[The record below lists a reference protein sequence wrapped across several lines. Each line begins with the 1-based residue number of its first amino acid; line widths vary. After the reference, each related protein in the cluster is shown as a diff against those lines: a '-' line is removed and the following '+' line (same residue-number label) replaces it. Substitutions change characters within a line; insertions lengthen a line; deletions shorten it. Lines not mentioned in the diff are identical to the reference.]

1 METPKNKTIWTKMS
15 GAENSFWIT
24 HSLSPIPSSFS
35 INRNWSQIAKTLCK
49 QPDNSSAKA
58 DGLVI
63 LLPSNN
69 CDFKWLFYNADG
81 SPAEMCGNAACCVT
95 DYVFKK
101 KLIPVEKASFTFE
114 TSAQKIKGK
123 LKEDKACIFLNQA
136 ETIQGPFE
144 VLINTG
150 EKTSYFFIDS
160 SVPHAVI
167 ELSTWPSTLT
177 DWENKKTI
185 AEVLRKKTTHHKNG
199 MNVSFYY
206 RQNNTRLFARSFERG
221 IEDFTPACGT
231 GALAVAQIHHQHQ
244 PDSKTVFVQM
254 PGGQLEIGFH
264 SDKTV
269 SLISPVK
276 WLQEMEEK

>member
-1 METPKNKTIWTKMS
+1 MS

-24 HSLSPIPSSFS
+24 HFPSPVLSSFS
-35 INRNWSQIAKTLCK
+35 MNRNWSQVAKTLCK
-49 QPDNSSAKA
+49 QPGNSHAKV

-63 LLPSNN
+63 LLPSNT

-81 SPAEMCGNAACCVT
+81 SPAEMCGNAACCVA

-101 KLIPVEKASFTFE
+101 KLIPVERASFTFE
-114 TSAQKIKGK
+114 TAAQKIKGK
-123 LKEDKACIFLNQA
+123 LKEGKACIFLKQA
-136 ETIQGPFE
+136 EAIQGPFE
-144 VLINTG
+144 VFINTD

-167 ELSTWPSTLT
+167 ELPTWPSSLT

-185 AEVLRKKTTHHKNG
+185 AEVLRKRTTHHKNG

-206 RQNNTRLFARSFERG
+206 RQNNTQLLARSFERG

-231 GALAVAQIHHQHQ
+231 GALAVAQIHHQRQ
-244 PDSKTVFVQM
+244 PDVKRIFVQM
-254 PGGQLEIGFH
+254 PGGQLEVGFH

-269 SLISPVK
+269 SLVSPVK